1 MTFHTLPLPS
11 SLIARPGSALGKMD
25 LRGHSIK
32 DTGHSPR
39 HWTFS
44 RTHRDSDDPG
54 HSFPTTVHEILLW
67 TVFVASKLMLKS

>member
-32 DTGHSPR
+32 DTGHSPGP
-39 HWTFS
+39 TG
-44 RTHRDSDDPG
+44 TVMTQDI
-54 HSFPTTVHEILLW
+54 HSLPLFMRYCYGLYLSPQN
-67 TVFVASKLMLKS
+67 SC